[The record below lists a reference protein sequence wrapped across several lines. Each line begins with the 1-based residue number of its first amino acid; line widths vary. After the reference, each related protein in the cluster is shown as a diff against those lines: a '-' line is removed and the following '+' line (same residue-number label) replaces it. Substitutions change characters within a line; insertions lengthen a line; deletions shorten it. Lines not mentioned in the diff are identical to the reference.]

1 MFADLEEV
9 KVLRDPV
16 LGYIHV
22 KKKVIWDCI
31 DSREFQRLR
40 RIKQLGGSYIVYHTA
55 EHSRF
60 PHSLG
65 VYEIC
70 RRMIEEV
77 RGLDESLNEYE
88 KISLMLASLLHDIG
102 HLPFSHAFEAISG
115 ISHEEYTKKIILED
129 SEVHRILV
137 EADRDLPENIVKILN
152 HEHPNK
158 LLSQIISSQ
167 LDADRM
173 DYLLR
178 DAYFTGTTYGEY
190 DIGRLFRTF
199 RIHNNKLVTKESGIN
214 SVEDYIMARYHMYWQ
229 VYYHPVSR
237 AYEVLLRM
245 LFKRLRYLYNNEPR
259 LLIGCKSFYPIFEG
273 KELNIV
279 QHWLMDEVTCISMFK
294 DMSSSDDKIASDL
307 ADRLLNRKL
316 FEHEDYDL
324 ETYNEIEAELTEAGF
339 DPDYYLYI
347 DDTMK
352 MPYEPF
358 SSNEIWILMKKTD
371 TLVEIKDA
379 SVIVNS
385 IVQGD
390 YRKACRIYYAEK
402 K

>member
-1 MFADLEEV
+1 MFVNLDEV

-16 LGYIHV
+16 LGYIHID
-22 KKKVIWDCI
+22 KKVVWDCI
-31 DSREFQRLR
+31 DSKEFQRLR
-40 RIKQLGGSYIVYHTA
+40 RIKQLGGSFIVYHTA

-65 VYEIC
+65 VYEIT

-77 RGLDESLNEYE
+77 RGLKESINEYE
-88 KISLMLASLLHDIG
+88 EISLLLAALLHDIG
-102 HLPFSHAFEAISG
+102 HLPFSHAFESISNTN
-115 ISHEEYTKKIILED
+115 HEEYTKKIILED

-137 EADRDLPENIVKILN
+137 EADKDLPDNIVMILN

-158 LLSQIISSQ
+158 LLSQIVSSQ
-167 LDADRM
+167 LDSDRM

-199 RIHNNKLVTKESGIN
+199 RIHNNKLVIKESGIN

-229 VYYHPVSR
+229 VYFHPVSR
-237 AYEVLLRM
+237 SYEIILRM
-245 LFKRLRYLYNNEPR
+245 LFKRLTYLYKNEPR
-259 LLIGCKSFYPIFEG
+259 LLLGCNSFYPIFEDR
-273 KELNIV
+273 ELNIV
-279 QHWLMDEVTCISMFK
+279 EHYLLDETACISMFK
-294 DMSSSDDKIASDL
+294 AMSSSDDKIASDL
-307 ADRLLNRKL
+307 SNRLLNRDL
-316 FEHEDYDL
+316 FEYEEFDNKSY
-324 ETYNEIEAELTEAGF
+324 EEIRKQLVKDGF
-339 DPDYYLYI
+339 DPEYYLI
-347 DDTMK
+347 VDDTMK
-352 MPYEPF
+352 KPYEPF
-358 SSNEIWILMKKTD
+358 SNNEIWILMKKTD

-390 YRKACRIYYAEK
+390 YKKVCKIYYPK
-402 K
+402 

>member
-1 MFADLEEV
+1 MFTNLDEV

-16 LGYIHV
+16 LGYIHIE
-22 KKKVIWDCI
+22 KKIIWDCI
-31 DSREFQRLR
+31 DSKEFQRLR
-40 RIKQLGGSYIVYHTA
+40 RIKQLGGSFIVYHTA

-65 VYEIC
+65 VYEIT
-70 RRMIEEV
+70 RRMIEDV
-77 RGLDESLNEYE
+77 KGLKEAINDYE
-88 KISLMLASLLHDIG
+88 EISLLLAALLHDVG
-102 HLPFSHAFEAISG
+102 HLPFSHAFESISG
-115 ISHEEYTKKIILED
+115 TNHEEYSKKIILED
-129 SEVHRILV
+129 SEVHRILAAV
-137 EADRDLPENIVKILN
+137 DEDLPSNIVKILN

-158 LLSQIISSQ
+158 LLSQIVSSQ

-199 RIHNNKLVTKESGIN
+199 RIFNNKLVVKESGIN

-229 VYYHPVSR
+229 VYFHPVSR
-237 AYEVLLRM
+237 SFEIVLKM
-245 LFKRLRYLYNNEPR
+245 LFKRLSYLYNNEPR
-259 LLIGCKSFYPIFEG
+259 LLKGCKSFYPIFEG
-273 KELNIV
+273 RELNITE
-279 QHWLMDEVTCISMFK
+279 HCLLDEMTCISMFK
-294 DMSSSDDKIASDL
+294 EMSSSDDAIASDL
-307 ADRLLNRKL
+307 SNRLLNREL
-316 FEHEDYDL
+316 FEHEDYDSKSYESIRTHL
-324 ETYNEIEAELTEAGF
+324 ETEGLDST
-339 DPDYYLYI
+339 YYLYV

-358 SSNEIWILMKKTD
+358 SNNEIWILMKKTE

-385 IVQGD
+385 IVQGE
-390 YRKACRIYYAEK
+390 YKKVSKIYYPK
-402 K
+402 